1 MRGTQISSG
10 VIVAG
15 TPVMAR
21 DVIPVDIALI
31 ESAIVIMAA
40 PKPYVI
46 TMDRAGTYGSSGLIS
61 GIDSSHSGISHR
73 LANKRIQC

>member
-1 MRGTQISSG
+1 MKGTQISSG

-15 TPVMAR
+15 TPVMAS
-21 DVIPVDIALI
+21 DVTPVDIALI

-46 TMDRAGTYGSSGLIS
+46 TMHRKETYGSSGLIS
-61 GIDSSHSGISHR
+61 RIDSSHSGIFHR
-73 LANKRIQC
+73 LANKLIQR

>member
-21 DVIPVDIALI
+21 DVI
-31 ESAIVIMAA
+31 VIMAA

-46 TMDRAGTYGSSGLIS
+46 AMDRAGTYGSSGLIS